1 MYHQSYLD
9 SLDSNDYEQFLFWSG
24 QISRKPLDNGPPMKY
39 NTGMDEEYGY
49 EYDEGSDIDN
59 WENEEVFQDHE
70 GRDEEFDLDYDYDR
84 DEAPEQE
91 PAEDF
96 GYFGEMGLWD

>member
-1 MYHQSYLD
+1 MYNQSYIDNL
-9 SLDSNDYEQFLFWSG
+9 NPQDYEAFLFWSG
-24 QISRKPLDNGPPMKY
+24 QIPRKPLDNGPPIEY
-39 NTGMDEEYGY
+39 NTRMENEDGY
-49 EYDEGSDIDN
+49 EYDEGSDCDN

-84 DEAPEQE
+84 DEDPEQE

>member
-9 SLDSNDYEQFLFWSG
+9 SLNPQDYEEFLFWSG
-24 QISRKPLDNGPPMKY
+24 QISRKPLDNPAKAAIIEH
-39 NTGMDEEYGY
+39 MDEENGY
-49 EYDEGSDIDN
+49 EYDEGSDCDN
-59 WENEEVFQDHE
+59 WEDEEVFQDHE

-84 DEAPEQE
+84 DEDPEQE

-96 GYFGEMGLWD
+96 GYFGEAGLWD

>member
-1 MYHQSYLD
+1 
-9 SLDSNDYEQFLFWSG
+9 
-24 QISRKPLDNGPPMKY
+24 
-39 NTGMDEEYGY
+39 MDEEYGY

-84 DEAPEQE
+84 DEAPDYE
-91 PAEDF
+91 PAR
-96 GYFGEMGLWD
+96 GLRPLWRNGPLGLTPF